1 MFFKMILQN
10 SGKDNSFEND
20 IEIKQVNSLCVMG
33 KFLLSEKYKNA
44 VKSIAS
50 CISYFY
56 FKKYPISVW
65 FNYM

>member
-44 VKSIAS
+44 VNLQGEVYSE
-50 CISYFY
+50 FY
-56 FKKYPISVW
+56 EWLSKKQLK
-65 FNYM
+65 